1 MLTPDTCLSSIH
13 QPSSV
18 LIQQF
23 DMVLALNPGGNTF
36 YFGPIGE
43 NGRDVIEYFAERGAV
58 CPPAKNVAEFILETA
73 ARPHRRPDGSKVDWN
88 EEWLRSEQA
97 RLVIEEIDG
106 IAQRRALP
114 PSSGTTNADSNAD
127 AGADTTEQQKHEQ
140 EQQQYREYAAP
151 AWVQTAELT
160 KRVFRQQWRDPS
172 YVYGKLFVAVV
183 MGIFNGFTFWQL
195 GNTIQDMQNRMFTCF
210 MIVTIPPTIVNA
222 VVPKFDD
229 NLALWQAREYPA
241 RIYGWVAFCTANILA
256 EIPTAVVSA
265 LLYWALWYWA
275 TGLPTESSASGYT
288 FLMSMLVF
296 VFMSSWGQWICAFA
310 PSFTVISNVSFFYSP
325 LDPQPPSPLLSPFL
339 KPEKKKRETLIRYNN

>member
-1 MLTPDTCLSSIH
+1 MTT
-13 QPSSV
+13 SV

-97 RLVIEEIDG
+97 RRVVEEIDRVS
-106 IAQRRALP
+106 QRRALAQP
-114 PSSGTTNADSNAD
+114 SGTATA
-127 AGADTTEQQKHEQ
+127 TEQ
-140 EQQQYREYAAP
+140 EQKQQYREYAAP
-151 AWVQTAELT
+151 AWRQTVELT

-195 GNTIQDMQNRMFTCF
+195 GHTVQDMQNRMFTCF
-210 MIVTIPPTIVNA
+210 LIVTIPPTIVNA

-241 RIYGWVAFCTANILA
+241 RIYGWAALCTANILA
-256 EIPTAVVSA
+256 EVPTAVVSA
-265 LLYWALWYWA
+265 LLYWVLWYWA
-275 TGLPTESSASGYT
+275 TGLPTESAASGYT
-288 FLMSMLVF
+288 FLMSVLVYL
-296 VFMSSWGQWICAFA
+296 FMSSWGQWICAFA
-310 PSFTVISNVSFFYSP
+310 PSFTVISNVSFVCLLVTCLNRLSA
-325 LDPQPPSPLLSPFL
+325 PPFPSEL
-339 KPEKKKRETLIRYNN
+339 N